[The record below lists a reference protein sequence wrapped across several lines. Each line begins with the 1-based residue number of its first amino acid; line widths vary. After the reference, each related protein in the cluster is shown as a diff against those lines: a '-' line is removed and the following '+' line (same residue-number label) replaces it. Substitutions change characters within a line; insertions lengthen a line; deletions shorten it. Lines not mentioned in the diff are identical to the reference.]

1 MVRFSS
7 YPEVGVAGFYV
18 YPEVGAIVFSGYPA
32 VGVAGFYVY
41 PEVGAIV
48 FSGYPAVGVAGFY
61 VYPEVGADGFTG
73 SIVDGFGVSGTSGS
87 GSFYGPS
94 LGAGGFTGL
103 IVGFS
108 GGSTFGSGG
117 LSICGIQEYFK
128 NSSEVTSG
136 FSNPSKPIS
145 ILLGVNS
152 STLVT
157 KPGPYLNPF

>member
-1 MVRFSS
+1 MTDITQTTACTTANVAMTISKICPRVDILAENDTVNF
-7 YPEVGVAGFYV
+7 VDTIGGGVCG
-18 YPEVGAIVFSGYPA
+18 
-32 VGVAGFYVY
+32 
-41 PEVGAIV
+41 
-48 FSGYPAVGVAGFY
+48 
-61 VYPEVGADGFTG
+61 
-73 SIVDGFGVSGTSGS
+73 SGTDGS
-87 GSFYGPS
+87 GPFYGPS

-145 ILLGVNS
+145 MVPGVNS